1 MPSRRR
7 GPAAPALAC
16 LTLLAVSASAQ
27 TPEERAAGREI
38 VAARGDAVVL
48 VLATIKTRMN
58 IGGRESMRDQPMQAN
73 ATVLDG
79 SGLAVMSLSVL
90 EPGEIANRSMGSGAL
105 STETADLRMRLG
117 GGEEVPAR
125 VALRDADLDLVFVRP
140 VAPLAAPIPAA
151 DAAAGVPGLLDPL
164 ITLQRSG
171 ESTGWRLL
179 ASFGSVQMTV
189 DRPRTYHV
197 LSTAAAL
204 GSAVFDTRGRFVGVI
219 VRVGGARTNPLPAVL
234 PADDIRDI
242 ARQAK

>member
-7 GPAAPALAC
+7 GPAAPAIAV
-16 LTLLAVSASAQ
+16 LTFLAVSSAAQ

-125 VALRDADLDLVFVRP
+125 VALRDADLDLVFVKP

-151 DAAAGVPGLLDPL
+151 DAAAGVPALLDPL